1 MGKYFRVGNFA
12 NRAGISIRT
21 LRYYDQIGLLEPSA
35 HSESGQRLYTEL
47 DYARLQQIL
56 TLKLI
61 GLSLEE
67 IRQLLTTDLAGIEYL
82 LERQKQALEQQAQQL
97 LQVVQTIERAQNA
110 IRAAHELDLETLIN
124 IIRMVNMHTQSD
136 WLSQFVDEK
145 GQEKL
150 AAYNQQLS
158 LANHKQAGL
167 AWKTLFEDIQ
177 QHMNE
182 DIHNPVVQQLVMRWD
197 DLMAQFTSNNP
208 EFAARLSAAYADL
221 DHAPDVDSAPPE
233 LQTWIT
239 EIRDAAAFIQRARAG

>member
-1 MGKYFRVGNFA
+1 MGKYFRVGDFA

-67 IRQLLTTDLAGIEYL
+67 IRQLLTTDIAGIEHL
-82 LERQKQALEQQAQQL
+82 LERQKQALEQQARQL
-97 LQVVQTIERAQNA
+97 LQVVQTIEHAQNA

-124 IIRMVNMHTQSD
+124 IIRMVNMYTQSD
-136 WLSQFVDEK
+136 WLSQFVDAK
-145 GQEKL
+145 GQAAL
-150 AAYNQQLS
+150 AARDQHLS
-158 LANHKQAGL
+158 LHDHKQAGL

-177 QHMNE
+177 QHM
-182 DIHNPVVQQLVMRWD
+182 DKDFHDPAIKHLIARWD
-197 DLMAQFTSNNP
+197 DLMAQFASGDP
-208 EFAARLSAAYADL
+208 EFAARLNAAYTDL
-221 DHAPDVDSAPPE
+221 DHAPDVDNAPPE
-233 LQTWIT
+233 LQAWVRDL
-239 EIRDAAAFIQRARAG
+239 RDAAAFIQRARAE

>member
-1 MGKYFRVGNFA
+1 MGKYFRVGDFA

-21 LRYYDQIGLLEPSA
+21 LRYYDQIGLLKPTA
-35 HSESGQRLYTEL
+35 HSESGQRLYTAL

-67 IRQLLTTDLAGIEYL
+67 IRQLLTTDLAGIEHL
-82 LERQKQALEQQAQQL
+82 LERQKQALEQQARQL
-97 LQVVQTIERAQNA
+97 LQVVQTIERAQNT

-145 GQEKL
+145 EQEKL
-150 AAYNQQLS
+150 AAYNQQRS
-158 LANHKQAGL
+158 LIDHKQAGL

-177 QHMNE
+177 GHMDE

-208 EFAARLSAAYADL
+208 EFAARLNAAYADL
-221 DHAPDVDSAPPE
+221 DHAPDVDNAPLE
-233 LQTWIT
+233 LQAWVRDL
-239 EIRDAAAFIQRARAG
+239 RDAAAFIQWARAE